1 MSILRGAK
9 NRKTAHTNNMSEEIE
24 IPVSGEEPQEDKPVN
39 FFGQGD
45 DGKWT
50 QQ

>member
-1 MSILRGAK
+1 
-9 NRKTAHTNNMSEEIE
+9 MSEEIE
-24 IPVSGEEPQEDKPVN
+24 IPVSGEEPQEEKPVN
-39 FFGQGD
+39 FFGQNE